1 MESEDGEVKSM
12 EEGQQECAFCYEMF
26 TSEINSCPQNIADH
40 KMCPKCIKDAK
51 KFFGNVPG
59 CYYCGDR
66 ASIVIVE
73 SSRDTNQNEHIR
85 PQYNQPIFENR
96 RINWKNFCNALSNA
110 FIQTISTIIIL
121 ILYGL
126 MSYVWSF
133 YVYLWKNYVMGENV
147 EYDAEDKLVP
157 FVLTAIIGAV
167 ITASMILC
175 LVGCC
180 ICCCSNKIR
189 VYSS

>member
-1 MESEDGEVKSM
+1 
-12 EEGQQECAFCYEMF
+12 
-26 TSEINSCPQNIADH
+26 
-40 KMCPKCIKDAK
+40 
-51 KFFGNVPG
+51 
-59 CYYCGDR
+59 
-66 ASIVIVE
+66 
-73 SSRDTNQNEHIR
+73 
-85 PQYNQPIFENR
+85 
-96 RINWKNFCNALSNA
+96 
-110 FIQTISTIIIL
+110 
-121 ILYGL
+121 